1 MKTHRLFAALLSAAV
16 VAPAY
21 AYDLSLEQ
29 VLSLA
34 REKNP
39 RVIAARHSWQVA
51 EKQIGPAGTWPN
63 PTFTYIDEKFP
74 GGMDGTPGQSV
85 HHLRVEQMVPFPG
98 KPTSESQMKRHEAL
112 IAEAGYRSKLIDIL
126 GETRMRYYQLYLTD
140 QKIALA
146 GETVSALH
154 AVLRTAQSRLAAG
167 QSSTSDVFMAQMELR
182 RLENML
188 YEQKQTRT
196 LVEAELNVLLD
207 QPTET
212 AWGTA
217 EAPQVADLPATLPEF
232 LSLAEKNS
240 PDYWSATHETNHAKA
255 MLRRDRLE
263 FAPDFNLMVER
274 ETAPAGDAGHQI
286 GVGLVFPLWINR
298 PWSLYAGAKE
308 HLAETEALSEDV
320 RAHVMKSVHAEYI
333 QVVTHL
339 TMTRNYEK
347 DILPTAESNLKI
359 AREQYASGRGDFLRV
374 LEAFRTWIDTHNEYQ
389 EQLYQYGE
397 HLSLLERSVGIELSK
412 TGEMLQ
418 QLRAGPE
425 ENSHAH

>member
-1 MKTHRLFAALLSAAV
+1 MKIHRLLSALLAAAF
-16 VAPAY
+16 VAPAS
-21 AYDLSLEQ
+21 AGEMSLAQ

-39 RVIAARHSWQVA
+39 RVLAARHSWQVA
-51 EKQIGPAGTWPN
+51 EHQIGPAGTWPN
-63 PTFTYIDEKFP
+63 PTFTYIDEKLP
-74 GGMDGTPGQSV
+74 GGTAEAPAPTV
-85 HHLRVEQMVPFPG
+85 HHLRVDQMVPFPG
-98 KPTSESQMKRHEAL
+98 KLSSESRMKRHEAL
-112 IAEAGYRSKLIDIL
+112 IAEAAYRSKLIDVL

-146 GETVSALH
+146 EQTVSALRSI
-154 AVLRTAQSRLAAG
+154 LQTAQARLAAG

-196 LVEAELNVLLD
+196 LVEADLNALLD

-212 AWGTA
+212 AWGPA
-217 EAPQVADLPATLPEF
+217 AAPDLSDPPATLPEF
-232 LSLAEKNS
+232 LSLAEKNN
-240 PDYWSATHETNHAKA
+240 PDYWSAKHETNHAKA

-263 FAPDFNLMVER
+263 FAPDFDVMLER

-286 GVGLVFPLWINR
+286 GVGIVLPLWINR

-308 HLAETEALSEDV
+308 HLAETEALSEDLRDTV
-320 RAHVMKSVHAEYI
+320 SRNVHAEYT

-347 DILPTAESNLKI
+347 DILPTAQSNLKI
-359 AREQYASGRGDFLRV
+359 ARDQYASGRGDFLRV

-397 HLSLLERSVGIELSK
+397 HVSLLERWVGIDLSK
-412 TGEMLQ
+412 TREL
-418 QLRAGPE
+418 LRPASTSPE

>member
-1 MKTHRLFAALLSAAV
+1 MKIHRLLIALLAATV
-16 VAPAY
+16 VSPAF
-21 AYDLSLEQ
+21 AEDLSLAQ

-39 RVIAARHSWQVA
+39 KVIAARHSWQVA

-63 PTFTYIDEKFP
+63 PTFSYVDEKLP
-74 GGMDGTPGQSV
+74 GGMEGAPAPTV
-85 HHLRVEQMVPFPG
+85 HHLRVDQMVPFPG
-98 KPTSESQMKRHEAL
+98 KLSSESQMKRHEAL
-112 IAEAGYRSKLIDIL
+112 IAEAAYRSKVIDIL

-146 GETVSALH
+146 EETVSALR
-154 AVLRTAQSRLAAG
+154 AVLQTAQSRLAAG

-196 LVEAELNVLLD
+196 LVEAELNALLD

-212 AWGTA
+212 TWGPA
-217 EAPQVADLPATLPEF
+217 AAPELADLPATLPEF
-232 LSLAEKNS
+232 LSLAEKNN
-240 PDYWSATHETNHAKA
+240 PDYWSAMHETNHARA

-263 FAPDFNLMVER
+263 FAPDFDLMAER
-274 ETAPAGDAGHQI
+274 ETAPAGDAGHQF
-286 GVGLVFPLWINR
+286 GVGIVFPLWINR

-308 HLAETEALSEDV
+308 HLAETEAMSEDLRQTV
-320 RAHVMKSVHAEYI
+320 SRNVHAEYT

-347 DILPTAESNLKI
+347 DILPTAQSNLKI
-359 AREQYASGRGDFLRV
+359 ARDQYASGRGDFLRV

-412 TGEMLQ
+412 TMELLQ
-418 QLRAGPE
+418 QRPAGPE